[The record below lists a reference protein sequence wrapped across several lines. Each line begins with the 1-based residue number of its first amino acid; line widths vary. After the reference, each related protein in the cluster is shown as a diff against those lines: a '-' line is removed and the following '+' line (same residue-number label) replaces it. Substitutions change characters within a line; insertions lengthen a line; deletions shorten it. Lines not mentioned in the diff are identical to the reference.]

1 MRSFYLSLA
10 LLAALGVAALTPGE
24 ASAFGWRN
32 RAYVDGYYSG
42 YYYSPNYTYYGAY
55 PYYTMSSYGGYG
67 YTTPYVSS
75 YYSSYYAPTYS
86 TYPATSYYYSPGTS
100 YYYSPGYDRSFS
112 RWAPYGY
119 RVYP

>member
-1 MRSFYLSLA
+1 
-10 LLAALGVAALTPGE
+10 
-24 ASAFGWRN
+24 
-32 RAYVDGYYSG
+32 
-42 YYYSPNYTYYGAY
+42 
-55 PYYTMSSYGGYG
+55 MSSYGGYG

-112 RWAPYGY
+112 RRGAIRLSRLPMTPRRTDRLDRPCSRTLRRGRG
-119 RVYP
+119 RVGLIPSDFLPLPLPSSPPSAGRLLPPTANRGDC